1 VPGRVRAEPERTCIG
16 CRAPGPSSTFV
27 RIARDPL
34 DGTLHL
40 GAAPGRGAHV
50 HRTRAC
56 VERAIRPAVLARAL
70 RGGLA
75 PDEVGRLRERIEGEL
90 GSA

>member
-1 VPGRVRAEPERTCIG
+1 M
-16 CRAPGPSSTFV
+16 V
-27 RIARDPL
+27 RIARDPG
-34 DGTLHL
+34 DGELRL
-40 GAAPGRGAHV
+40 GTTMSRGAYV
-50 HRTRAC
+50 HRSRAC

-70 RGGLA
+70 REGPT